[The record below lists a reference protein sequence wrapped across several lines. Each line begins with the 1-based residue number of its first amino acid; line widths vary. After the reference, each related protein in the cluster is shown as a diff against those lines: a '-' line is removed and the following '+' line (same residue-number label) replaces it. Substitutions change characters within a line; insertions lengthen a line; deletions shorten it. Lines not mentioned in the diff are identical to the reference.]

1 METTSVL
8 TLILWSIPAIPLVI
22 HILWLLF
29 TDGKNPFLEID
40 RERIRAQ
47 GMENDPYSRR
57 IEAILRKH
65 GEN

>member
-1 METTSVL
+1 MESTAAL
-8 TLILWSIPAIPLVI
+8 TLVLWSIPAIPLV
-22 HILWLLF
+22 LYLVNYLCNGN
-29 TDGKNPFLEID
+29 TNPFLEID